1 MITTLGLYWLATM
14 GLITDYIGLSRA
26 SDYKT
31 QAAALG
37 FGFLFFIVFTI
48 TSLGHF
54 TITDAGTVIRQSSQ
68 ALAVVGLIAS
78 AGTLLL
84 LVDVAMRA
92 LNQT

>member
-1 MITTLGLYWLATM
+1 MITTAGLYWLATM

-26 SDYKT
+26 TDYKT

-37 FGFLFFIVFTI
+37 FGFLFFVVFTI
-48 TSLGHF
+48 SSLGHY
-54 TITDAGTVIRQSSQ
+54 TVTNAGTVLRQSSQ
-68 ALAVVGLIAS
+68 ALAVVGLIAA

-92 LNQT
+92 MNQA